1 MSGLSIDI
9 ASAGYRGR
17 NVLSDIEVARLPPA
31 SLAALVGPNAA
42 GKSTLLKALA
52 GLISARGSAFF
63 EDRDLLRMPL
73 AERVR
78 TVAYLPQSLPQSSPL
93 VAYEAVLS
101 AVRATRAELSR
112 RGAED
117 AVERVFTELGIRDLA
132 LRALSEMSGGQRQM
146 IGLAQ
151 IMARAPR
158 LMLLDEPTSALDLH
172 WQMDVIAAV
181 RRATRQSGITA
192 LIAVHD
198 INLAIRSC
206 DIVIVIA
213 DGRLLAAGPPNEI
226 LTADII
232 RRAYGVEAR
241 IEHCSRGK
249 PFILIDGA
257 ADRIIHAND

>member
-1 MSGLSIDI
+1 MNGLSIDI

-17 NVLSDIEVARLPPA
+17 NVLSDIHVPFLPA
-31 SLAALVGPNAA
+31 GNLVALVGPNAA

-52 GLISARGSAFF
+52 GLVSAKGAAIF
-63 EDRDLLRMPL
+63 EDRDLLGMAL
-73 AERVR
+73 AERVN

-101 AVRATRAELSR
+101 AARATRPELSR
-112 RGAED
+112 AGAEST
-117 AVERVFTELGIRDLA
+117 VERVFTELGIRDLA

-146 IGLAQ
+146 VGLAQ
-151 IMARAPR
+151 IMARTPR

-181 RRATRQSGITA
+181 RAASRRDGATA

-206 DIVIVIA
+206 DSVIVIA
-213 DGRLLAAGPPNEI
+213 EGRLLAAGAPGEV
-226 LTADII
+226 LTADIL
-232 RRAYGVEAR
+232 RRAYGVDAR
-241 IEHCSRGK
+241 VERCSRGM

-257 ADRIIHAND
+257 ADRDNYANN